1 MTIEIPQWRLVS
13 KEQED
18 IKVKF
23 AICLEG
29 TVQQIME
36 VSLSQAAL
44 WILNPEVVRCNDL
57 AVPGDSQADAIAG
70 V

>member
-18 IKVKF
+18 ITVKF

-36 VSLSQAAL
+36 VSLAQAAL